1 MQGQT
6 RIKSSQ
12 AVFKSWTIRGSSMSL
27 QVSKH
32 AFSEALMEL
41 GHDPNQYDGKRLS
54 LAGMIDLYGVEED
67 LVISAIR
74 NKVIAAHYDYQNDT
88 IWIDA
93 LDAAHFYY
101 CLSSARALLA
111 G

>member
-1 MQGQT
+1 M
-6 RIKSSQ
+6 
-12 AVFKSWTIRGSSMSL
+12 SM

-32 AFSEALMEL
+32 AFSEALREL
-41 GHDPNQYDGKRLS
+41 GHEPSQYEGKRIS
-54 LAGMIDLYGVEED
+54 LAGMIDLYSIEED
-67 LVISAIR
+67 VVISAIR
-74 NKVIAAHYDYQNDT
+74 NKDIAAHYDYQNDT

-101 CLSSARALLA
+101 CLASARSLVA